1 MPEIIKKPRKPK
13 ARATEVVIAVL
24 QERINCIPIDATT
37 EPHFDR
43 IKSLLDE
50 LRRSAGNGSKESE
63 EE

>member
-24 QERINCIPIDATT
+24 EERINCIPCTEDT

-63 EE
+63 DE